1 MGKFNKLK
9 AISERR
15 REEKEDRIVPQVRTV
30 IDSKLDYEK
39 YNLDNET
46 VEYLKEREYLLVH
59 TTKEISKNLA
69 EQSKAFYEVQQKLS
83 QKENGEGTF
92 TEWTAELGFS
102 RAYVYRAIN
111 AYSMFLSYNT
121 EKIFEL
127 PLRVREELYKKRN
140 EFDEAEVIEIIS
152 DEKPQDKLKE
162 IEKAKIEQE
171 EIEKY
176 KDIDNDLKRYQ
187 VELKIQKGL
196 IYDKKIEL
204 EKIKEEY
211 DKLKRELQK
220 LKETEKELAVK
231 IKISKQ
237 NSVK

>member
-15 REEKEDRIVPQVRTV
+15 NEEKVQRVVPKVQNQMVSK
-30 IDSKLDYEK
+30 IDYSK
-39 YNLDNET
+39 YNLDQET
-46 VEYLKEREYLLVH
+46 TDFLQEREFLLVH

-83 QKENGEGTF
+83 QKENGDGTF
-92 TEWTAELGFS
+92 TEWTSELGFS

-152 DEKPQDKLKE
+152 DEKPQERLKE
-162 IEKAKIEQE
+162 IEKAKVEQE

-176 KDIDNDLKRYQ
+176 KDIETDLTRYQ

-204 EKIKEEY
+204 EKAKEEY
-211 DKLKRELQK
+211 DKIKRELQK
-220 LKETEKELAVK
+220 LKETEKELTIK

-237 NSVK
+237 TI